1 MFSRLVTGLVSVF
14 IILVTGLV
22 PVFIIL
28 VTGLVPGLRL
38 VTGHG
43 YRTTLKQ
50 IGLRRIRPYK
60 PQLLLCV
67 AGHHGSHKGCQFR
80 LVV

>member
-50 IGLRRIRPYK
+50 IGLR
-60 PQLLLCV
+60 
-67 AGHHGSHKGCQFR
+67 HKAVQTPTI
-80 LVV
+80 VVCRWSPWQP